1 MRLVQL
7 AYHHGRSE
15 GVSKGRSE
23 DQKIIDS
30 TQRGSGEERCLH
42 GYSTVIPTTLQ
53 QPCYCNKWR
62 AIMAKYVALRNRYR
76 YKQLSSTEEEKKEK
90 KTKMGS
96 PKLPSCI
103 ISVCEPVCVCVCVLV
118 DGVRNPKSIYY
129 YHRMFSPPL
138 PVFLLTRWYRSW

>member
-1 MRLVQL
+1 
-7 AYHHGRSE
+7 
-15 GVSKGRSE
+15 
-23 DQKIIDS
+23 
-30 TQRGSGEERCLH
+30 
-42 GYSTVIPTTLQ
+42 
-53 QPCYCNKWR
+53 
-62 AIMAKYVALRNRYR
+62 MAKYVALRNRYR

-129 YHRMFSPPL
+129 YHRTSYRHKEPEHLSPNFVCAVRHAQTFCHTNSSSLCSGSLCP
-138 PVFLLTRWYRSW
+138 